1 MGTFIGADGS
11 CGFRKNKEYIIDI
24 KYQYG
29 KYWLFGCKKD
39 TKEKHACPYDTLEG
53 VLRNWDL
60 RVVFKGGIK

>member
-1 MGTFIGADGS
+1 MILGTFIGADGS
-11 CGFRKNKEYIIDI
+11 CGFRKNKEYIVNV

-29 KYWLFGCKKD
+29 KYWLFGCKDGKQYG
-39 TKEKHACPYDTLEG
+39 CPYDTLEG